1 MVCPSIH
8 HLRCILVTG
17 LYEAL
22 WHRSLTFES
31 PNVTHLK
38 VVMWVTLIHLLC
50 SVYQTELTAASPASV
65 VNHKVIQVD
74 FVTLNFNL
82 RMCITH
88 NAPCVPH
95 STEFDV
101 CSLVTYITLP
111 VFRHFTPEI
120 YSITYRSQLPTAFN
134 SRLSAPFHSRVSGR
148 HKTERQ
154 TNGAQSAIQ
163 PPIGIAT

>member
-65 VNHKVIQVD
+65 GNHKVIQVD

-111 VFRHFTPEI
+111 VNVTLTSHLKSTPSLTGANFRRPLTLGFQHLFIPELAAGI
-120 YSITYRSQLPTAFN
+120 RQ
-134 SRLSAPFHSRVSGR
+134 RDRQM
-148 HKTERQ
+148 ERNRQ
-154 TNGAQSAIQ
+154 YNLLLG
-163 PPIGIAT
+163 